1 MRQLLPIDA
10 VPDITNVQVQINT
23 NAPGYSPIES
33 EQRITSHPDFPHLR
47 YVVSVYPP
55 ATQMAA
61 TAAERMHLRALRL
74 GGFTTNPH
82 LRFAFATTD
91 PVIRGNVESSV
102 AEGEALHPIKVFDQL
117 DDAVYECPHKFDVER
132 GADHQAFG
140 AGGRHF
146 CLGTALARL
155 ELKTLLEECAKRF
168 PDMELIGEPN
178 YVRSLFL
185 NQQREVWVRLNAP
198 AA

>member
-1 MRQLLPIDA
+1 MPYSIEWERSGAVKHFSGVVAGHDLL
-10 VPDITNVQVQINT
+10 
-23 NAPGYSPIES
+23 ES

-117 DDAVYECPHKFDVER
+117 DDALHWAR
-132 GADHQAFG
+132 T
-140 AGGRHF
+140 
-146 CLGTALARL
+146 GT
-155 ELKTLLEECAKRF
+155 
-168 PDMELIGEPN
+168 
-178 YVRSLFL
+178 
-185 NQQREVWVRLNAP
+185 
-198 AA
+198 